1 MRSGGILAHS
11 SQIPMST
18 DPAPPVAKNLLIL
31 LWAATP
37 EHPDRCAM
45 PFVYAATAA
54 AMEVGVEVHFTGPSV
69 RLLVEGVAAGIAA
82 SAQSDTT
89 LYDTMQTAALH
100 GARFLACSMALREHT
115 QAHEAKI
122 AEFSGV
128 AGAATVVMRSLDP
141 EWRTLTF

>member
-69 RLLVEGVAAGIAA
+69 RLLIEGVAAGIAV
-82 SAQSDTT
+82 SAQSDKT
-89 LYDTMQTAALH
+89 LYDTMQTAAQH
-100 GARFLACSMALREHT
+100 GARFVACSMALREHT

>member
-1 MRSGGILAHS
+1 MGYLRTQAK
-11 SQIPMST
+11 IPMST

-37 EHPDRCAM
+37 ERPDLCAM
-45 PFVYAATAA
+45 PFIYAATAA
-54 AMEVGVEVHFTGPSV
+54 AMELGVEVHFTGPSV
-69 RLLVEGVAAGIAA
+69 RLLMEGVAAGIRV
-82 SAQSDTT
+82 SAQSDTS
-89 LYDTMQTAALH
+89 LYDTMQTAAQH
-100 GARFLACSMALREHT
+100 GARFVACSMALREHT

-122 AEFSGV
+122 TEFSGV

>member
-1 MRSGGILAHS
+1 
-11 SQIPMST
+11 MST
-18 DPAPPVAKNLLIL
+18 APVPHTAKNLLIL

-37 EHPDRCAM
+37 KHPEQCAM
-45 PFVYAATAA
+45 PFVYAATGA
-54 AMEVGVEVHFTGPSV
+54 AMELGVEMHFTGPSV
-69 RLLVEGVAAGIAA
+69 RLLIEGVAAGIRV
-82 SAQSDTT
+82 SNMSEKTI
-89 LYDTMQTAALH
+89 YDTMRDAAQL
-100 GARFLACSMALREHT
+100 GVRFLACSTALREHT

>member
-1 MRSGGILAHS
+1 MRTQAKIS
-11 SQIPMST
+11 MST
-18 DPAPPVAKNLLIL
+18 DLAPPVAKNLLIL

-37 EHPDRCAM
+37 DQPDLCAM

-54 AMEVGVEVHFTGPSV
+54 AMELGVEIHFTGPSV
-69 RLLVEGVAAGIAA
+69 RLLVDGVAAGIAV
-82 SAQSDTT
+82 SEQPDKT

-100 GARFLACSMALREHT
+100 GARFVACSMALREHT